1 MTTIVLRMSP
11 ASTLVE
17 LKDFHKHESQYGP
30 PRRLTKTLRL
40 SIPLVAHIETAAA
53 LNRSDASTVIRHA
66 LHEYF
71 EKRGK
76 NAFVAP

>member
-1 MTTIVLRMSP
+1 M
-11 ASTLVE
+11 E
-17 LKDFHKHESQYGP
+17 LKDFHKYERLYSP
-30 PRRLTKTLRL
+30 PQRLTRTLRV
-40 SIPLVAHIETAAA
+40 SIPMHAHIDITAAA
-53 LNRSDASTVIRHA
+53 NRSDASTVIRHA

>member
-1 MTTIVLRMSP
+1 M
-11 ASTLVE
+11 E
-17 LKDFHKHESQYGP
+17 LKDFHKHERLYSP
-30 PRRLTKTLRL
+30 PQRLTRTLRV
-40 SIPLVAHIETAAA
+40 SIPMHAHIDIIAAA
-53 LNRSDASTVIRHA
+53 NRSDASTVIRHA